1 MKHCTSCGSP
11 IPNGQGKSCSMC
23 YGDPAWGRDG
33 YYQHYLDEQARQAEQ
48 DAVVREEQDNG

>member
-1 MKHCTSCGSP
+1 
-11 IPNGQGKSCSMC
+11 MC